1 MKKTILPMMLLFDG
15 SLTENRGLLISL
27 NPATRMV
34 VIGSE
39 IKGKQEVIL
48 TDLSGRTVLMQTHN

>member
-1 MKKTILPMMLLFDG
+1 MLLFDG